1 MSVMDVKRYVKVLNV
16 IADRELDDEVLI
28 EKYFGLL
35 TDITNNLKSV
45 LEYDEDK
52 IKYDRGAWINRGTK
66 EEWWQSPMDYEKD
79 SDVESLAIMFAQ
91 MLRYNK
97 LIKKR

>member
-1 MSVMDVKRYVKVLNV
+1 MSVMDIKRFTKVLNV

-35 TDITNNLKSV
+35 TDITNNLKGV

-52 IKYDRGAWINRGTK
+52 LKYDRGAWINRGTK
-66 EEWWQSPMDYEKD
+66 EEWWQSPIEYEKD
-79 SDVESLAIMFAQ
+79 SDLESLAILFAQ
-91 MLRYNK
+91 MLRFGK
-97 LIKKR
+97 IIKKN